1 MQGSLG
7 VLVLDND
14 VQFSSICLGNGDM
27 LIGASNS
34 ARTIYSIKTDFDG
47 VGVLGALNVMCS
59 YADGW
64 TNVGSL
70 ALSGDKLTV
79 CADGVLCVFV
89 PSQGVTRIVRR
100 SDGLPIS
107 SRAVNIAWLGKDIL
121 FCEEHSVKLF
131 EPETVVVIAGQGKGD
146 SDGSQSHL
154 KLSQPLGI
162 CVQFDRNIYVA
173 DSGSDAVKLINKP
186 LTRIAEFL
194 GKLQVLVKAFN
205 ILIKKST
212 VRGPRRSVCE
222 ATVVVGEVLG
232 TTKATDGPEGTLS
245 NKSSKSLE
253 LMAQS
258 LRKVETNIKD
268 MSSYPGYP
276 MNLNL
281 QSLLTLN
288 VENQHS
294 VTHFKKEIF
303 TLYEYA
309 QIFGSSVE
317 EGVKRVTA

>member
-1 MQGSLG
+1 MKPSQFKTKVTAASFIQQHIHASCDAQQHSLKSLQETIQNYLEIKKNTHKMQGSLG

-34 ARTIYSIKTDFDG
+34 ARTIYSIKTNFDG

-162 CVQFDRNIYVA
+162 CVEFDRNIYVA
-173 DSGSDAVKLINKP
+173 DSGSDAVN
-186 LTRIAEFL
+186 
-194 GKLQVLVKAFN
+194 
-205 ILIKKST
+205 
-212 VRGPRRSVCE
+212 
-222 ATVVVGEVLG
+222 
-232 TTKATDGPEGTLS
+232 
-245 NKSSKSLE
+245 
-253 LMAQS
+253 
-258 LRKVETNIKD
+258 
-268 MSSYPGYP
+268 
-276 MNLNL
+276 
-281 QSLLTLN
+281 
-288 VENQHS
+288 NQ
-294 VTHFKKEIF
+294 
-303 TLYEYA
+303 
-309 QIFGSSVE
+309 
-317 EGVKRVTA
+317 

>member
-1 MQGSLG
+1 M
-7 VLVLDND
+7 
-14 VQFSSICLGNGDM
+14 
-27 LIGASNS
+27 
-34 ARTIYSIKTDFDG
+34 
-47 VGVLGALNVMCS
+47 
-59 YADGW
+59 
-64 TNVGSL
+64 
-70 ALSGDKLTV
+70 
-79 CADGVLCVFV
+79 
-89 PSQGVTRIVRR
+89 
-100 SDGLPIS
+100 
-107 SRAVNIAWLGKDIL
+107 
-121 FCEEHSVKLF
+121 
-131 EPETVVVIAGQGKGD
+131 
-146 SDGSQSHL
+146 
-154 KLSQPLGI
+154 
-162 CVQFDRNIYVA
+162 
-173 DSGSDAVKLINKP
+173 
-186 LTRIAEFL
+186 TRIAEFL

-317 EGVKRVTA
+317 EGVKRVTAWSATLLHTSQLILPC

>member
-34 ARTIYSIKTDFDG
+34 ARTIYSIKTNFDG

-64 TNVGSL
+64 TNVSSL

-173 DSGSDAVKLINKP
+173 DSGSDAVN
-186 LTRIAEFL
+186 
-194 GKLQVLVKAFN
+194 
-205 ILIKKST
+205 
-212 VRGPRRSVCE
+212 
-222 ATVVVGEVLG
+222 
-232 TTKATDGPEGTLS
+232 
-245 NKSSKSLE
+245 
-253 LMAQS
+253 
-258 LRKVETNIKD
+258 
-268 MSSYPGYP
+268 
-276 MNLNL
+276 
-281 QSLLTLN
+281 
-288 VENQHS
+288 NQ
-294 VTHFKKEIF
+294 
-303 TLYEYA
+303 
-309 QIFGSSVE
+309 
-317 EGVKRVTA
+317 